1 MMVLLGTILIVLGLI
16 SLIGVAHSE
25 KLIFAIL
32 FILLSVICILF
43 GSYLCYAN
51 SEKSIKEYK
60 YPASEYSL
68 EYEITMRGEQIDT
81 VYVLTRK
88 QL

>member
-1 MMVLLGTILIVLGLI
+1 MMVLIGIILIVLGLI
-16 SLIGVAHSE
+16 SLIGILYAE
-25 KLIFAIL
+25 KLIFIFL
-32 FILLSVICILF
+32 FVLSSVFFILF
-43 GSYLCYAN
+43 GSYLCYAD
-51 SEKSIKEYK
+51 SGKSIKEYK

-68 EYEITMRGEQIDT
+68 EYEIITRGEQVDT